1 MLSFKQSNDFDQR
14 KKESTKI
21 IAKFPNKVPVI
32 AEKGKNTEIQ
42 QADKNKFLV
51 HEEMTLAQFIV
62 VLRKR
67 IKLKEA
73 EALFIYVGDST
84 LAATSIKMSELYDK
98 HKDPDGFLYLTYCS
112 ENTFG
117 SL

>member
-1 MLSFKQSNDFDQR
+1 MLSFKQTIDFDAR

-21 IAKFPNKVPVI
+21 REKYPTKIPLI
-32 AEKGKNTEIQ
+32 AEKGKNTDLKC
-42 QADKNKFLV
+42 ADKKKYLIN
-51 HEEMTLAQFIV
+51 EDMTLAQFMV

-67 IKLKEA
+67 LSLTHTD
-73 EALFIYVGDST
+73 ALFVYVGDNT
-84 LAATSIKMSELYDK
+84 LATASTPIVQLYEK

-117 SL
+117 V

>member
-1 MLSFKQSNDFDQR
+1 MASFKQTNDFDQR
-14 KKESTKI
+14 KKESAKI
-21 IAKFPNKVPVI
+21 TLKFPNKVPVI
-32 AEKGKNTEIQ
+32 AEKGKNTDIQ
-42 QADKNKFLV
+42 KADKNKFLV

-67 IKLKEA
+67 IKLRKT
-73 EALFIYVGDST
+73 EALFVYVGENT
-84 LAATSIKMSELYDK
+84 LAATSIKMSELYQK
-98 HKDPDGFLYLTYCS
+98 HQDPDGFLYLTYCS